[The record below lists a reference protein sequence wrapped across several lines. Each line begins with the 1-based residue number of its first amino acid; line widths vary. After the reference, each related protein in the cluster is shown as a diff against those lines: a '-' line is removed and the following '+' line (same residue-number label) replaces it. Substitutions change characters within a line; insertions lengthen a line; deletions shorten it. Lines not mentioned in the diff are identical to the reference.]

1 MNIVIVY
8 SIAVLAKQGVICVA
22 SLDKLADTSADNS
35 LCFQPLKPRL
45 KSGLDIVRKK
55 YQTFRCGDVPAPLA
69 EAMYGNSELLTK
81 PIGYPSCLSI
91 TLPSLWGRW
100 PP

>member
-1 MNIVIVY
+1 M
-8 SIAVLAKQGVICVA
+8 A

-55 YQTFRCGDVPAPLA
+55 YQTFSSAA
-69 EAMYGNSELLTK
+69 EMFLHHLRKQCTEILN
-81 PIGYPSCLSI
+81 C
-91 TLPSLWGRW
+91 
-100 PP
+100 

>member
-8 SIAVLAKQGVICVA
+8 SIAVLAKQGVMCVA
-22 SLDKLADTSADNS
+22 SLDTLADTSADNS

-55 YQTFRCGDVPAPLA
+55 YQTFSSAA
-69 EAMYGNSELLTK
+69 EMFLHHLRKQCTEILN
-81 PIGYPSCLSI
+81 C
-91 TLPSLWGRW
+91 
-100 PP
+100 